1 MMLPGQTGERRK
13 EGGSWTP
20 RTGGVAASKEAQ
32 HQDFLPTPNRPI
44 PALRLPPRHIWLRA
58 LVTRE
63 GKGLSL
69 CLTAG
74 KTQEGGI
81 QTRFYQDPECR
92 CSDLSGTFQEQEDVT
107 QRGAHS
113 WKPVATLGSELMTG
127 WGQAPLE
134 FPPRPH
140 VGLAP
145 CFPSHWP
152 FLQTPSFGNSYP
164 RWQPWGWDTKSPKC
178 RAPSPTR
185 MTTWNLRV
193 PLGKSEQLVE
203 KRTQELP
210 PDPPTQESLII
221 TSPCRPRP

>member
-134 FPPRPH
+134 FPPPTPCWISSLLPFP
-140 VGLAP
+140 LA
-145 CFPSHWP
+145 
-152 FLQTPSFGNSYP
+152 
-164 RWQPWGWDTKSPKC
+164 
-178 RAPSPTR
+178 
-185 MTTWNLRV
+185 
-193 PLGKSEQLVE
+193 
-203 KRTQELP
+203 LP
-210 PDPPTQESLII
+210 PNTILWKQLPPLAAMGLGHQEPQMQGPLPHQDDNMEPAGP
-221 TSPCRPRP
+221 TGKVRAAG